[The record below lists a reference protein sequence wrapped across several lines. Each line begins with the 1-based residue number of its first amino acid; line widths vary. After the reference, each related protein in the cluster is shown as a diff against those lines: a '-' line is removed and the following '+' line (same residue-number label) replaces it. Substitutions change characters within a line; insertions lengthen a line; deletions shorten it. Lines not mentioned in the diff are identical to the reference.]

1 MSNILDHIL
10 DKFKIYLHI
19 LHFQFSVFLVKSRDQ
34 HLTQKRIGAGSTR
47 SLKKRGLWLREVAD
61 EEREGQGEHG
71 SVGELIDVG
80 QILMRMLIGNL
91 QWRNMTKNL
100 FIVKQGHRKV

>member
-61 EEREGQGEHG
+61 EEKE
-71 SVGELIDVG
+71 
-80 QILMRMLIGNL
+80 GNL
-91 QWRNMTKNL
+91 CRGQQISDIEPTKLSTPEPSSAEEQNDSQDT
-100 FIVKQGHRKV
+100 VQY